1 MSAAKKQNNARTF
14 LFSSESVNEGHPDKL
29 CDQVSDA
36 VLDACLKEYPRCK
49 VACESA
55 SKDNMAADTELP
67 SLLKPRKNGLCST
80 VHAAHKAYELPS
92 RNPVYITC
100 RQNANEDMTQ
110 ERSPIVIKASEA
122 STPAEPLVLDHGEEG
137 WWTLAYLKALRAS
150 SSPKEENK
158 FECDPKFETSSSD
171 SESTTM
177 EMLLSEPGLCI
188 DWIDRLKD
196 RLDSTGHSLK
206 TPLSEININ
215 DLVDDLEELGLLL
228 WQALDVMRQCSTIEE
243 CIEMIH
249 EQGWDQE

>member
-1 MSAAKKQNNARTF
+1 MLPLQAYIAF
-14 LFSSESVNEGHPDKL
+14 HSESLEMDALDEKLEPPVNINHFDKI
-29 CDQVSDA
+29 Q
-36 VLDACLKEYPRCK
+36 
-49 VACESA
+49 
-55 SKDNMAADTELP
+55 AADTDLP
-67 SLLKPRKNGLCST
+67 SLLKPRKNALCST
-80 VHAAHKAYELPS
+80 VRAAHKAYELPP

-122 STPAEPLVLDHGEEG
+122 STPTKPLALDDGEEG
-137 WWTLAYLKALRAS
+137 LRAS
-150 SSPKEENK
+150 SFPKEENK
-158 FECDPKFETSSSD
+158 IECDPSFETSSSD

-196 RLDSTGHSLK
+196 RLDRTGRSLK
-206 TPLSEININ
+206 IPLSEININ

-228 WQALDVMRQCSTIEE
+228 WQALDVVRQCSTIEE

-249 EQGWDQE
+249 ERGWDQE